1 MLENG
6 PMTVFAFSP
15 LVFVQ
20 PGYEQADG
28 DWSDESL
35 AQIDLI
41 RCLHPELAFW
51 GRLAVGC
58 AWGDYSQDIMA
69 VGWLHPEQ
77 FGGTRVPEFLAY
89 CYVRQLAPGFRF
101 GGTGLYSEDI
111 YQLAQQEPWLHGQH
125 AAPAW
130 TRN

>member
-1 MLENG
+1 
-6 PMTVFAFSP
+6 MTAFVFDP
-15 LVFVQ
+15 KVFVQ
-20 PGYEQADG
+20 PGHEQADG
-28 DWSDESL
+28 DWSDASQ

-41 RCLHPELAFW
+41 RSHHPELESW
-51 GRLAVGC
+51 GRLAVGG

-77 FGGTRVPEFLAY
+77 AGNGRTPEFLAY
-89 CYVRQLAPGFRF
+89 CYVRQFVPGFDF

-111 YQLAQQEPWLHGQH
+111 YQLAQQEPWLRNEHF
-125 AAPAW
+125 APDW